1 VGRVEY
7 AASAR
12 TAAPG
17 GRPASRVTAV
27 TLAALAL
34 LLLPGSL
41 VLDALA
47 GQNLAENGA
56 QDVIVFASAVTVGLI
71 LAWHRPGN
79 PIGWLLLAGVD
90 VQGLA
95 IDSSVYQTLAH
106 RPGYHLP
113 AGPIVWLGAAWF
125 LGIAALPLVILLFPD
140 GAPPS
145 PRWRLVMWSYVAMVG
160 CYLACTY
167 AVVIGAIAGHH
178 TRLDANG
185 VPAAI
190 DHPAGWFAAASDV
203 FTVLLVVYWLS
214 FAAAQVMSWRRSSG
228 ARRQQLKWL
237 MAGAIGLAVSE
248 LVIQPVAG
256 FDTNLSAA
264 AQGVLNTVSAVAIAV
279 LPACLGVAILRYRLY
294 DIDRIISRTLSYAIV
309 TGLLVGVYAGLVL
322 LATQVLSIKSPV
334 AVAAATLATAALFNP
349 VRRRVQRAVDRR
361 FNRARYDADR
371 TIEAFAARL
380 QDSVDLAA
388 VQADLASVVHR
399 ALEPAHVT
407 LWTND
412 RG

>member
-1 VGRVEY
+1 MVEHPV
-7 AASAR
+7 SAR
-12 TAAPG
+12 TPAPG
-17 GRPASRVTAV
+17 ARRASRVTAV
-27 TLAALAL
+27 TLAVLAL

-41 VLDALA
+41 VLDALT

-56 QDVIVFASAVTVGLI
+56 QDIIVFASAVTVGLV

-79 PIGWLLLAGVD
+79 AIGWLLLVGVD

-95 IDSSVYQTLAH
+95 IDGSVYETLAH

-113 AGPIVWLGAAWF
+113 VGPIVWLDTAWF
-125 LGIAALPLVILLFPD
+125 LGIATLPLIILLFPD

-145 PRWRLVMWSYVAMVG
+145 PRWRRVMWSYVVMVG
-160 CYLACTY
+160 CYLACNY
-167 AVVIGAIAGHH
+167 VVVIGALMGHR
-178 TRLDANG
+178 TRIDANG
-185 VPAAI
+185 VPAVV
-190 DHPAGWFAAASDV
+190 DHPAGWFAAASAV
-203 FTVLLVVYWLS
+203 FILLLVAYWLS

-228 ARRQQLKWL
+228 ERRQQLKWL
-237 MAGAIGLAVSE
+237 MAGAVALAVAE
-248 LVIQPVAG
+248 VVLQPLSG
-256 FDTNLSAA
+256 FGTNLSAA
-264 AQGVLNTVSAVAIAV
+264 TQGVLNTASAVAIAV

-294 DIDRIISRTLSYAIV
+294 EIDRIISRTLSYAIV

-322 LATQVLSIKSPV
+322 LATQVLSVKSPV

-349 VRRRVQRAVDRR
+349 VRRQVQRVVDRR

-380 QDSVDLAA
+380 QDSVDLGA